1 MTVGRTKID
10 IVALRDIG
18 WSQWDPIGIKS
29 LRDNADDEYDSYLLH
44 VASLLINGHDKSEAI
59 KYLMTS
65 ETCTMGL
72 SIASAEAPTNTVNEI
87 NDYIVSIGYRQR

>member
-1 MTVGRTKID
+1 MNVGSTKIC

-18 WSQWDPIGIKS
+18 WSHWDPIGIKS

-59 KYLMTS
+59 KYLLKS
-65 ETCTMGL
+65 ESCTMGL
-72 SIASAEAPTNTVNEI
+72 STANVEAATNTVNEI
-87 NDYIVSIGYRQR
+87 YDYIVSIGYRQC